1 MTPTLASLA
10 CSCCPPQGV
19 PTGCA
24 GFRLGPTRRQKHRVI
39 MSTMNFI
46 QARLQ
51 LTRADF
57 SLDVDLKLP
66 GHGVTA
72 LFGPS
77 GCGKTTCLRSLAGLE
92 RSQGRVT
99 VNQQV
104 WQDDEHRQWVP
115 THQRALGY
123 VFQEASLFVHLSVQK
138 NIDYGLKRTPAVRRK
153 ISKEKAVELL
163 GIGHLMDRMPITL
176 SGGERQRVAIARAL
190 ATSPEV
196 LLMDEPLA
204 ALDAQRKAEV
214 LPYLE
219 QLQRHLQIPVIYVSH
234 SIDEVARLAQHMV
247 LLSAGRVQAQGPVT
261 ELLSSLDLPL
271 AHGDIASS
279 VVHATVQSHDAS
291 DHLSTLS
298 FDGGQLQLVM
308 ARPREIGTQVQLR
321 VQARDVSLSLSQPE
335 GSSILNILPAQILAL
350 REDGPGQTMVSLQA
364 GSTRLLAR
372 ITQHSAKA
380 LQLQAGMLVYAQIK
394 GMALLD

>member
-1 MTPTLASLA
+1 
-10 CSCCPPQGV
+10 
-19 PTGCA
+19 
-24 GFRLGPTRRQKHRVI
+24 
-39 MSTMNFI
+39 MSTSHFI
-46 QARLQ
+46 SAQLQ
-51 LTRADF
+51 LSRSDF
-57 SLDVDLKLP
+57 SLDVDLQLP

-92 RSQGRVT
+92 RAQGRVA
-99 VNQQV
+99 VNGNV
-104 WQDDEHRQWVP
+104 WQDDARKQWLP

-123 VFQEASLFVHLSVQK
+123 VFQEASLFPHLSVQK
-138 NIDYGLKRTPAVRRK
+138 NIDYGLKRTPVERRK
-153 ISKEKAVELL
+153 VSRDRAVELL
-163 GIGHLMDRMPITL
+163 GIAHLMDRMPATL

-234 SIDEVARLAQHMV
+234 SLDEVARLAQHMV
-247 LLSAGRVQAQGPVT
+247 LLNAGRVVAQGAVT
-261 ELLSSLDLPL
+261 DLLSSLDLPL

-279 VVHATVQSHDAS
+279 VVHATVQSHDAT
-291 DHLSTLS
+291 DHLSTLA

-308 ARPREIGTQVQLR
+308 AHPRAVGTQVQLR
-321 VQARDVSLSLSQPE
+321 VQARDVSLSLGRPE
-335 GSSILNILPAQILAL
+335 SSSILNILPAQVLDL
-350 REDGPGQTMVSLQA
+350 REDGPGQVMVSLQS

-372 ITQHSAKA
+372 ITQHSARA
-380 LQLQAGMLVYAQIK
+380 LQLQAGLPLFAQIK

>member
-1 MTPTLASLA
+1 
-10 CSCCPPQGV
+10 
-19 PTGCA
+19 
-24 GFRLGPTRRQKHRVI
+24 
-39 MSTMNFI
+39 MNSFI
-46 QARLQ
+46 EARLQ

-104 WQDDEHRQWVP
+104 WQDDERKQWVP

-123 VFQEASLFVHLSVQK
+123 VFQEASLFAHLSVQK
-138 NIDYGLKRTPAVRRK
+138 NIDYGLKRTPVVRRK
-153 ISKEKAVELL
+153 VSKEKAVDLL
-163 GIGHLMDRMPITL
+163 GIGHLMDRMPVTL

-234 SIDEVARLAQHMV
+234 SMDEVARLAQHMV

-291 DHLSTLS
+291 DHLSTLN

-372 ITQHSAKA
+372 ITQQSAKA
-380 LQLQAGMLVYAQIK
+380 LQLQAGMPVYAQIK

>member
-1 MTPTLASLA
+1 
-10 CSCCPPQGV
+10 
-19 PTGCA
+19 
-24 GFRLGPTRRQKHRVI
+24 
-39 MSTMNFI
+39 MNSFI
-46 QARLQ
+46 EARLQ
-51 LTRADF
+51 LARADF
-57 SLDVDLKLP
+57 TLDVDLKLP

-92 RSQGRVT
+92 RARGRVT
-99 VNQQV
+99 VNQKI
-104 WQDDEHRQWVP
+104 WQDDQSKQWLP

-123 VFQEASLFVHLSVQK
+123 VFQEASLFAHLSVQK
-138 NIDYGLKRTPAVRRK
+138 NIAYGLKRTPVERRQV
-153 ISKEKAVELL
+153 SKERAVELL
-163 GIGHLMDRMPITL
+163 GIGHLLERMPATL

-219 QLQRHLQIPVIYVSH
+219 QLQRQLQIPIVYVSH
-234 SIDEVARLAQHMV
+234 SMDEVARLAQHMV
-247 LLSAGRVQAQGPVT
+247 LLNAGRVLAQGSVT
-261 ELLSSLDLPL
+261 ELLSNLDLPL
-271 AHGDIASS
+271 AHGDVASS
-279 VVHATVQSHDAS
+279 VVHATVQSHDAA
-291 DHLSTLS
+291 DHLSTLI

-308 ARPREIGTQVQLR
+308 ARPRQVDSQVQLR
-321 VQARDVSLSLSQPE
+321 VQARDVSLSLHRPE
-335 GSSILNILPAQILAL
+335 ASSILNILPMQVLGL

-364 GSTRLLAR
+364 GNTRLLAR
-372 ITQHSAKA
+372 ITQHSARA
-380 LQLQAGMLVYAQIK
+380 LALQAGMQVYAQIK

>member
-1 MTPTLASLA
+1 
-10 CSCCPPQGV
+10 
-19 PTGCA
+19 
-24 GFRLGPTRRQKHRVI
+24 
-39 MSTMNFI
+39 MNSFI
-46 QARLQ
+46 EARLQ
-51 LTRADF
+51 LARADF

-92 RSQGRVT
+92 RARGRVT
-99 VNQQV
+99 VNQKI
-104 WQDDEHRQWVP
+104 WQDDHSKQWLP

-123 VFQEASLFVHLSVQK
+123 VFQEASLFAHLSVQK
-138 NIDYGLKRTPAVRRK
+138 NIAYGLKRTPVERRRV
-153 ISKEKAVELL
+153 SKERAVELL
-163 GIGHLMDRMPITL
+163 GIGHLLERMPATL

-219 QLQRHLQIPVIYVSH
+219 QLQRQLQIPIVYVSH
-234 SIDEVARLAQHMV
+234 SMDEVARLAQHMV
-247 LLSAGRVQAQGPVT
+247 LLNAGRVLAQGSVT
-261 ELLSSLDLPL
+261 ELLSNLDLPL
-271 AHGDIASS
+271 AHGDVASS
-279 VVHATVQSHDAS
+279 VVHATVQSHDAA
-291 DHLSTLS
+291 DHLSTLI

-308 ARPREIGTQVQLR
+308 ARPRQVGSQVQLR
-321 VQARDVSLSLSQPE
+321 VQARDVSLSLHRPE
-335 GSSILNILPAQILAL
+335 ASSILNILPMQVLRL

-364 GSTRLLAR
+364 GNTRLLAR
-372 ITQHSAKA
+372 ITQHSARA
-380 LQLQAGMLVYAQIK
+380 LALQAGRQVYAQIK

>member
-10 CSCCPPQGV
+10 CSCCPQRV
-19 PTGCA
+19 PSGCA
-24 GFRLGPTRRQKHRVI
+24 GFRLGAARRQKHRVI
-39 MSTMNFI
+39 MSTLNFI

-57 SLDVDLKLP
+57 SLDVDLQLP
-66 GHGVTA
+66 CHGVTA

-92 RSQGRVT
+92 RAQGRVT

-104 WQDDEHRQWVP
+104 WQDDEHKQWVP

-123 VFQEASLFVHLSVQK
+123 VFQEASLFAHLSVQK

-153 ISKEKAVELL
+153 VSKEKAVELL
-163 GIGHLMDRMPITL
+163 GIGHLMDRMPVTL

-380 LQLQAGMLVYAQIK
+380 LQLQGGMLVYAQIK

>member
-1 MTPTLASLA
+1 
-10 CSCCPPQGV
+10 
-19 PTGCA
+19 
-24 GFRLGPTRRQKHRVI
+24 
-39 MSTMNFI
+39 MSTSHFI
-46 QARLQ
+46 SAQ
-51 LTRADF
+51 LKLNRSDF
-57 SLDVDLKLP
+57 SLDVDLQLP

-92 RSQGRVT
+92 RAQGRVA
-99 VNQQV
+99 VNGNI
-104 WQDDEHRQWVP
+104 WQDDARKQWLP

-123 VFQEASLFVHLSVQK
+123 VFQEASLFPHLSVQK
-138 NIDYGLKRTPAVRRK
+138 NIDYGLKRTPVERRK
-153 ISKEKAVELL
+153 VSRDRAVELL
-163 GIGHLMDRMPITL
+163 GIAHLMDRMPATL

-234 SIDEVARLAQHMV
+234 SLDEVARLAQYMV
-247 LLSAGRVQAQGPVT
+247 LLNTGRVVAQGAVT
-261 ELLSSLDLPL
+261 DLLSSLDLPL

-279 VVHATVQSHDAS
+279 VVHATVQSHDAA
-291 DHLSTLS
+291 DHLSTLA

-308 ARPREIGTQVQLR
+308 AHPRAVGTQVQLR
-321 VQARDVSLSLSQPE
+321 VQARDVSLSLGRPE
-335 GSSILNILPAQILAL
+335 SSSILNILPAQVLDL
-350 REDGPGQTMVSLQA
+350 REDGPGQVMVSLQS

-372 ITQHSAKA
+372 ITQHSARA
-380 LQLQAGMLVYAQIK
+380 LQLQAGLPLFAQIK

>member
-1 MTPTLASLA
+1 
-10 CSCCPPQGV
+10 
-19 PTGCA
+19 
-24 GFRLGPTRRQKHRVI
+24 
-39 MSTMNFI
+39 MSTSHFI
-46 QARLQ
+46 SAQ
-51 LTRADF
+51 LKLSRSDF
-57 SLDVDLKLP
+57 SLDVDLQLP

-92 RSQGRVT
+92 RAQGRVA
-99 VNQQV
+99 VNGNV
-104 WQDDEHRQWVP
+104 WQDDARKQWLP

-123 VFQEASLFVHLSVQK
+123 VFQEASLFPHLSVQK
-138 NIDYGLKRTPAVRRK
+138 NIDYGLKRTPVERRK
-153 ISKEKAVELL
+153 VSRDRAVELL
-163 GIGHLMDRMPITL
+163 GIAHLMDRMPATL

-234 SIDEVARLAQHMV
+234 SLDEVARLAQHMV
-247 LLSAGRVQAQGPVT
+247 LLDAGRVVAQGAVT
-261 ELLSSLDLPL
+261 DLLSSLDLPL

-279 VVHATVQSHDAS
+279 VVHATVQSHDAA
-291 DHLSTLS
+291 DHLSTLA

-308 ARPREIGTQVQLR
+308 AHPRAVGTQVQLR
-321 VQARDVSLSLSQPE
+321 VQARDVSLSLGRPE
-335 GSSILNILPAQILAL
+335 SSSILNILPAQVLDL
-350 REDGPGQTMVSLQA
+350 REDGPGQVMVSLQS

-372 ITQHSAKA
+372 ITQHSARA
-380 LQLQAGMLVYAQIK
+380 LQLQAGLPLFAQIK

>member
-1 MTPTLASLA
+1 MTAT
-10 CSCCPPQGV
+10 
-19 PTGCA
+19 
-24 GFRLGPTRRQKHRVI
+24 
-39 MSTMNFI
+39 NFI
-46 QARLQ
+46 TAQLRLS
-51 LTRADF
+51 RPDF
-57 SLDVDLKLP
+57 ELDVDLQLP

-92 RSQGRVT
+92 RAQGRVT
-99 VNQQV
+99 VNQTV
-104 WQDDEHRQWVP
+104 WQDDASRQWLP

-123 VFQEASLFVHLSVQK
+123 VFQEASLFPHLSVQR
-138 NIDYGLKRTPAVRRK
+138 NIDYGLKRTPQERRK
-153 ISKEKAVELL
+153 VSKERAVELL
-163 GIGHLMDRMPITL
+163 GIAHLMDRMPATL

-219 QLQRHLQIPVIYVSH
+219 QLQRRLRIPVIYVSH
-234 SIDEVARLAQHMV
+234 SMDEVARLAQHMV
-247 LLSAGRVQAQGPVT
+247 LLGAGKVLAQGSVT

-271 AHGDIASS
+271 AHGDVASS
-279 VVHATVQSHDAS
+279 VVHAAVHDHDAA
-291 DHLSTLS
+291 DHLSTLI
-298 FDGGQLQLVM
+298 FDGGRLQLVM
-308 ARPREIGTQVQLR
+308 ARPRELGSQVPLR
-321 VQARDVSLSLSQPE
+321 VQARDVSLSLLRPE
-335 GSSILNILPAQILAL
+335 GSSILNILPVQVLGL
-350 REDGPGQTMVSLQA
+350 REDGPGQVMVSLQA
-364 GSTRLLAR
+364 GGTQLLAR

-380 LQLQAGMLVYAQIK
+380 LQLQAGMPVYAQIK

>member
-1 MTPTLASLA
+1 
-10 CSCCPPQGV
+10 
-19 PTGCA
+19 
-24 GFRLGPTRRQKHRVI
+24 
-39 MSTMNFI
+39 MNSFI
-46 QARLQ
+46 EARLQ
-51 LTRADF
+51 LARADF
-57 SLDVDLKLP
+57 TLDVDLKLP

-92 RSQGRVT
+92 RARGRVT
-99 VNQQV
+99 VNQKI
-104 WQDDEHRQWVP
+104 WQDDQSKQWLP

-123 VFQEASLFVHLSVQK
+123 VFQEASLFAHLSVQK
-138 NIDYGLKRTPAVRRK
+138 NIAYGLKRTPVERRQV
-153 ISKEKAVELL
+153 SKERAVELL
-163 GIGHLMDRMPITL
+163 GIGHLLERMPATL

-219 QLQRHLQIPVIYVSH
+219 QLQRQLQIPIVYVSH
-234 SIDEVARLAQHMV
+234 SMDEVARLAQHMV
-247 LLSAGRVQAQGPVT
+247 LLNAGRVLAQGSVT
-261 ELLSSLDLPL
+261 ELLSNLDLPL
-271 AHGDIASS
+271 AHGDVASS
-279 VVHATVQSHDAS
+279 VVHATVQSHDAA
-291 DHLSTLS
+291 DHLSTLI

-308 ARPREIGTQVQLR
+308 ARPRQVGSQVQLR
-321 VQARDVSLSLSQPE
+321 VQARDVSLSLHRPE
-335 GSSILNILPAQILAL
+335 ASSILNILPMQVLGL

-364 GSTRLLAR
+364 GNTRLLAR
-372 ITQHSAKA
+372 ITQHSARA
-380 LQLQAGMLVYAQIK
+380 LALQAGMQVYAQIK

>member
-1 MTPTLASLA
+1 
-10 CSCCPPQGV
+10 
-19 PTGCA
+19 
-24 GFRLGPTRRQKHRVI
+24 
-39 MSTMNFI
+39 MNSFI
-46 QARLQ
+46 EARLQ
-51 LTRADF
+51 LARADF
-57 SLDVDLKLP
+57 TLDVDLKLP

-92 RSQGRVT
+92 RARGRVT
-99 VNQQV
+99 VNQKI
-104 WQDDEHRQWVP
+104 WQDDQSKQWLP

-123 VFQEASLFVHLSVQK
+123 VFQEASLFAHLSVQK
-138 NIDYGLKRTPAVRRK
+138 NIAYGLKRTPVERRQV
-153 ISKEKAVELL
+153 SKERAVELL
-163 GIGHLMDRMPITL
+163 GIGHLLERMPATL

-219 QLQRHLQIPVIYVSH
+219 QLQRQLQIPIVYVSH
-234 SIDEVARLAQHMV
+234 SMDEIARLAQHMV
-247 LLSAGRVQAQGPVT
+247 LLNAGRVLAQGSVT
-261 ELLSSLDLPL
+261 ELLSNLDLPL
-271 AHGDIASS
+271 AHGDVASS
-279 VVHATVQSHDAS
+279 VVHATVQSHDAA
-291 DHLSTLS
+291 DHLSTLI

-308 ARPREIGTQVQLR
+308 ARPRQVGSQVQLR
-321 VQARDVSLSLSQPE
+321 VQARDVSLSLHRPE
-335 GSSILNILPAQILAL
+335 ASSILNILPMQVLGL

-364 GSTRLLAR
+364 GNTRLLAR
-372 ITQHSAKA
+372 ITQHSARA
-380 LQLQAGMLVYAQIK
+380 LALQAGMQVYAQIK